1 MDKDDGNHDM
11 THLDKDGSLRVDA
24 DFSQVNHEENS
35 KVLLLSDDEGLR
47 DYDDESGSESDFDE
61 AIRQRVKAIEIQK
74 KKTKKKEKG

>member
-1 MDKDDGNHDM
+1 M

-24 DFSQVNHEENS
+24 DFSQVMVNHEENS